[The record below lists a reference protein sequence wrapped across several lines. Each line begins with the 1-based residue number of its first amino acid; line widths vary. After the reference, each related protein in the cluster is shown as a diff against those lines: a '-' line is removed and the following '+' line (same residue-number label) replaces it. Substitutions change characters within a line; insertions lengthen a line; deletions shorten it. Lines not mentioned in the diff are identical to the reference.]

1 MSRQKTIERPRTSL
15 RPHAV
20 LLGAGASRAAL
31 PRGDASSQC
40 IPLMH
45 DLVETLNLRPII
57 ERTGRFESENFESI
71 YSRLAA
77 DPQHDEIKREIER
90 KVADYFSALRLPE
103 EATIY
108 DRILLSLR
116 PGDAVFTF
124 NWDPFLVDA
133 YVRNLDT
140 VELPEIFFLHGN
152 VRIGRCPRH
161 RERWGWRH
169 TTCPTCGE
177 AFRNVPLLYPVEDK
191 NYSND
196 PYVSDSWDNAA
207 LFFREA
213 LVLTIFGYSA
223 PGSDT
228 AAVELLRSAWMK
240 RSERRMEHVEII
252 DIAPE
257 EDLRERWKEFTPTH
271 HFHARR
277 VFDDSWMARWPRRS
291 REAVFIPMSTGIP
304 CPDFPLSGTNDL
316 VELQAQVR
324 EIAKWEAGANRE
336 TS

>member
-1 MSRQKTIERPRTSL
+1 M
-15 RPHAV
+15 
-20 LLGAGASRAAL
+20 
-31 PRGDASSQC
+31 D
-40 IPLMH
+40 
-45 DLVETLNLRPII
+45 DLVETLDLRPTID
-57 ERTGRFESENFESI
+57 RAGRFENDNFEWI
-71 YSRLAA
+71 YSRMAA
-77 DPQHDEIKREIER
+77 DAQHDEARNEIER
-90 KVADYFSALRLPE
+90 KVEDYFSSLYLPK

-124 NWDPFLVDA
+124 NWDPFLFDA
-133 YVRNLDT
+133 YARNFGEI
-140 VELPEIFFLHGN
+140 ELPGIFFLHGN

-161 RERWGWRH
+161 KERWGQRH

-177 AFRNVPLLYPVEDK
+177 AFRNVPLFYPVENK

-196 PYVSDSWDNAA
+196 PYVSDSWDSARI
-207 LFFREA
+207 FFREA

-223 PGSDT
+223 PGSDA
-228 AAVELLRSAWMK
+228 AAVELLHSAWMK
-240 RSERRMEHVEII
+240 RSARRLEHVEII

-257 EDLRERWKEFTPTH
+257 ENLRERWKKFTPTH
-271 HFHARR
+271 HFRGRR
-277 VFDDSWMARWPRRS
+277 NFDDSWMARWPRRS
-291 REAVFIPMSTGIP
+291 REAVFIPMSKGIP
-304 CPDFPLSGTNDL
+304 CPDFPLSGTKDL